1 MLRER
6 LPTPEPPMVA
16 VGLPAR
22 GRPQT
27 ATRPTLAGMPELPE
41 VETMCRG
48 LAGIVGRRIGRV
60 EFPRGPVRPLLV
72 RPARPTISRW
82 LAGAE
87 IAAVS
92 RRGKRVV
99 LELTAAACRSGSDA
113 GRRWLV
119 IEPRMT
125 GLMLV
130 VEPPSASHVRMVIK
144 LEGASKPRQFL
155 FWDRRGL
162 GTISLLDQAG
172 FDAACGPVK
181 LGPDGLLITGDDLA
195 ARLGRSQRAVKAA
208 LLDQRAVAGIGNIYA
223 CEILFR
229 AGIDPRARCRRLGR
243 DAWERIARE
252 ARRVLA
258 EAVRLEGSSIGDE
271 TYRTAD
277 SRPGRAQQ
285 RHRVY
290 GREGEPC
297 RSCGIA
303 IERIVLA
310 QRATFFCRGCQVRI

>member
-1 MLRER
+1 
-6 LPTPEPPMVA
+6 
-16 VGLPAR
+16 
-22 GRPQT
+22 
-27 ATRPTLAGMPELPE
+27 MPELPE

-72 RPARPTISRW
+72 RPARSEVARR

-87 IAAVS
+87 IVAVT

-99 LELTAAACRSGSDA
+99 MELGPSGSRGRSDA
-113 GRRWLV
+113 GPRWLV

-130 VEPPSASHVRMVIK
+130 VEPPSEAHVRMVVD
-144 LEGASKPRQFL
+144 LEGNFGQRRFL

-172 FDAACGPVK
+172 FEAACGPAK
-181 LGPDGLLITGDDLA
+181 LGPDGLAITGDELA
-195 ARLGRSQRAVKAA
+195 VRLGRSLRPVKAA

-229 AGIDPRARCRRLGR
+229 AGIDPRSHCRRLGR
-243 DAWERIARE
+243 EAWERIAAE

-271 TYRTAD
+271 TYRTVD
-277 SRPGRAQQ
+277 SRPGRAQR

-290 GREGEPC
+290 GRSGEPC
-297 RSCGIA
+297 RGCGGP
-303 IERIVLA
+303 IERVVLA
-310 QRATFFCRGCQVRI
+310 QRATFFCRQCQART